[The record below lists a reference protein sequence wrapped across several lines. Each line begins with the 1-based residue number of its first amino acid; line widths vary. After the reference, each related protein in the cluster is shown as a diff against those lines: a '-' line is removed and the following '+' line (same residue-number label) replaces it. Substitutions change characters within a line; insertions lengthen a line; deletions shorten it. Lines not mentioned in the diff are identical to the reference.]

1 MSRIASYFTKAD
13 RKKLF
18 FDYLKLIGIL
28 EIVIFIVV
36 ALWSTD
42 DKYHRVY
49 TPFPWKEYLFVAFA
63 FPIMLT
69 FLLGVI
75 VTGFNYFLGQ
85 DISATSEG
93 SHGESEDFPL
103 VGQLKRLPLL
113 ALLFLTLVTLLGLY
127 YMRDIMTWLSTLTA
141 STFTFLSY
149 VLAGAGV
156 VVTIYLVFFL
166 FFKYRL
172 NQRQM
177 KYQYYTQIS
186 ERHGLIILDDRTV
199 LHKNGRLLV
208 QGRRWGRPKPVKDA
222 VLPPQE
228 VSATVT
234 SPEPELLPP
243 QDPDAPRFPVPKP

>member
-1 MSRIASYFTKAD
+1 MFRIASYFSESD

-18 FDYLKLIGIL
+18 FDYLKLIAIL
-28 EIVIFIVV
+28 EIVIFIVM
-36 ALWSTD
+36 ALWSAD

-69 FLLGVI
+69 FLMGVI
-75 VTGFNYFLGQ
+75 ITGFNHFLGQ
-85 DISATSEG
+85 QVTGRPGGGGGRRPGPAMGFT
-93 SHGESEDFPL
+93 
-103 VGQLKRLPLL
+103 VKRLPLL
-113 ALLFLTLVTLLGLY
+113 AILFLLLVTIFALY
-127 YMRDIMTWLSTLTA
+127 NIHHIMAWLTSMTS

-156 VVTIYLVFFL
+156 VVIIYMLFFL

-186 ERHGLIILDDRTV
+186 DRHGLIILDDRTV
-199 LHKNGRLLV
+199 LHKSGQLLV
-208 QGRRWGRPKPVKDA
+208 QGKRWGRPKAVKNAA
-222 VLPPQE
+222 V
-228 VSATVT
+228 ATEGRGGGAA
-234 SPEPELLPP
+234 PEEPELLTSQPSGP
-243 QDPDAPRFPVPKP
+243 AQLPAPKP